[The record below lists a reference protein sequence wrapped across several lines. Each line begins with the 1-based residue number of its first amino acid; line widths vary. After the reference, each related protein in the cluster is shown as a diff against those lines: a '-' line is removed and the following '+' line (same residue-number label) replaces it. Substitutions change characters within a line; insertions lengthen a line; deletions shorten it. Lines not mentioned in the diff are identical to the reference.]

1 MGRSP
6 DEKWA
11 GAGDLKKR
19 PWIDGSQERK
29 TPYQRERVM
38 EGRILVV
45 DDEKEIRDF
54 LFKALT
60 RFGGFRVDVAEN
72 GEEGLKKVKEGRY
85 DLVLTDLKMPGLDGL
100 QLISEI
106 AKDKPEVLTVLMTGH
121 GTVDSAVEAM
131 KQGASDYLLK
141 PLNLD
146 ETIVR
151 IKKVLEE
158 KQRFMRL
165 KDFADQLEKANQEL
179 RRIDAMK
186 SEFIS
191 IASHELR
198 TPLAAIKNA
207 IQLILQGKTGEIN
220 EHQTKFLAIA
230 DRNINRLINIIND
243 LLDLSRIESGRIS
256 MKFESLPIKPLFETV
271 VTSLQ
276 PQAEAKSIRIEID
289 LPEDPPSVYADKEKV
304 EQILVNLIGNA
315 IKFTP
320 EGGMIRLRAQVLSG
334 EKNPEHPKKVAISVE
349 DNGIGIPSEHLD
361 KIFDKFHQVDDS
373 LHRSVG
379 GTGLGLAI
387 TRGLVEAHQGK
398 IWVESGVGKGSTFT
412 FTLPFSKGERRDLSF
427 RRILDREFHRAL
439 ENQTPL
445 TLLLIKI
452 LGEIDEKT
460 LTLLEEK
467 IKHSLCRKGDILF
480 RKENEKVLVALCEA
494 DPQGA
499 QIIRQRIEEDFKK
512 TPLSYQGKPL
522 GIRVGMATYPQE
534 ALSKRELFRKAKERL
549 KEET

>member
-1 MGRSP
+1 
-6 DEKWA
+6 
-11 GAGDLKKR
+11 
-19 PWIDGSQERK
+19 
-29 TPYQRERVM
+29 M

-54 LFKALT
+54 LSKALT
-60 RFGGFRVDVAEN
+60 RLGGFRVEVAEN
-72 GEEGLKKVKEGRY
+72 GQEGLKKVKEGKY

-100 QLISEI
+100 QLITEI
-106 AKDKPEVLTVLMTGH
+106 AKIKPEVLTVLMTGH

-158 KQRFMRL
+158 RQRFMRL

-179 RRIDAMK
+179 RRIDAIK
-186 SEFIS
+186 SEFVS
-191 IASHELR
+191 VASHELR

-220 EHQTKFLAIA
+220 ENQAKFLTMA
-230 DRNINRLINIIND
+230 DRNINRLVNIIND
-243 LLDLSRIESGRIS
+243 LLNLSRIESGRIS
-256 MKFESLPIKPLFETV
+256 LNFESIPIRPLFEMV
-271 VTSLQ
+271 VSSLR
-276 PQAEAKSIRIEID
+276 PQAETKSIKIEMD
-289 LPEDPPSVYADKEKV
+289 LPENTLSVYADREKV

-320 EGGMIRLRAQVLSG
+320 EGGTIRLRAQPFSD
-334 EKNPEHPKKVAISVE
+334 EKQPDHLKKIAISVE
-349 DNGIGIPSEHLD
+349 DNGIGIPSEHLE
-361 KIFDKFHQVDDS
+361 KIFEKFHQVNGS

-387 TRGLVEAHQGK
+387 TKGLVEAHQGK
-398 IWVESGVGKGSTFT
+398 IWVESKVGEGSTFT
-412 FTLPFSKGERRDLSF
+412 FTLPLSKGERRDISF
-427 RRILDREFHRAL
+427 RMIFDRAFRRAL
-439 ENQTPL
+439 ENQLPL

-452 LGEIDEKT
+452 LGDPDEEIQAT
-460 LTLLEEK
+460 LGEK

-480 RKENEKVLVALCEA
+480 RKEKERVLAALCET
-494 DPQGA
+494 DLQGA
-499 QIIRQRIEEDFKK
+499 QIIRKRIEDDFREN
-512 TPLSYQGKPL
+512 PLMHRGSPVGVKI
-522 GIRVGMATYPQE
+522 GIATYPQE

-549 KEET
+549 KEEI

>member
-1 MGRSP
+1 
-6 DEKWA
+6 
-11 GAGDLKKR
+11 
-19 PWIDGSQERK
+19 
-29 TPYQRERVM
+29 M
-38 EGRILVV
+38 EGKILVV

-54 LFKALT
+54 LSKALT
-60 RFGGFRVDVAEN
+60 RFGGFRVEVAEN
-72 GEEGLKKVKEGRY
+72 GQEGLKKVREGKY

-106 AKDKPEVLTVLMTGH
+106 AKDQPEVLTVLMTGH

-158 KQRFMRL
+158 RQRFMRL

-186 SEFIS
+186 SEFVS
-191 IASHELR
+191 VASHELR

-220 EHQTKFLAIA
+220 ENQAKFLSLA

-243 LLDLSRIESGRIS
+243 LLNLSRIESGRIS
-256 MKFESLPIKPLFETV
+256 LKPESLPIKPLFENV
-271 VTSLQ
+271 VGSLR
-276 PQAEAKSIRIEID
+276 PQAETKSIQIEID
-289 LPEDPPSVYADKEKV
+289 LPENPPSIYADKEKV
-304 EQILVNLIGNA
+304 EQILINLIGNA

-320 EGGMIRLRAQVLSG
+320 DGGKIRLRAEILSE

-349 DNGIGIPSEHLD
+349 DNGVGIPSDHLE
-361 KIFDKFHQVDDS
+361 KIFEKFHQVDGS
-373 LHRSVG
+373 LHRSIG

-387 TRGLVEAHQGK
+387 AKGLVEAHQGK
-398 IWVESGVGKGSTFT
+398 IWVKSEVGKGSTFT
-412 FTLPFSKGERRDLSF
+412 FTLPFSKGERRDPSF
-427 RRILDREFHRAL
+427 RMILDRQFRRAL

-452 LGEIDEKT
+452 LGETDEQI
-460 LTLLEEK
+460 LTALEGK

-480 RKENEKVLVALCEA
+480 RRESEKILAALCEA
-494 DPQGA
+494 DSQGA
-499 QIIRQRIEEDFKK
+499 QIIRQRIEDDFRNA
-512 TPLSYQGKPL
+512 PFSYQGKPVT
-522 GIRVGMATYPQE
+522 IRVGMATYPQE
-534 ALSKRELFRKAKERL
+534 ALSKRELFRKAKEQL
-549 KEET
+549 KEEI